1 MMRRYSFVLLAA
13 SVLSLA
19 ASQVTS
25 AADLARRA
33 PPPAPAYVPPAPLP
47 YLWTGCYGGGNIGG
61 AWSNFEVTDVAT
73 GGTVST
79 SNSGFAGG
87 GQIGCDYQ
95 WNAWVFGFR
104 NMFDGTSLSSSRA
117 FADTSTHWFDT
128 LTARGGY
135 LVAPNV
141 LLYVQ
146 GGAAWTNTKVTF
158 FDVNGGQVGELTN
171 DRTGWTVGGGAEWMF
186 APHWSVFAEYNFMGF
201 GTRSDAFTTCGVVN
215 CAVLSARANLQDV
228 LVGLNYKF

>member
-1 MMRRYSFVLLAA
+1 MGLILVTLAIGASGLARKAFIIGVPMMRRYSFVLLAA

-33 PPPAPAYVPPAPLP
+33 PPPAPAYVPPAPPP
-47 YLWTGCYGGGNIGG
+47 YLWTGCYAGGNIGE
-61 AWSNFEVTDVAT
+61 AWSNFEIIDAAT

-95 WNAWVFGFR
+95 WNGWVFGFR
-104 NMFDGTSLSSSRA
+104 NMFEGTSLSSSRA

-128 LTARGGY
+128 LMARG
-135 LVAPNV
+135 V
-141 LLYVQ
+141 
-146 GGAAWTNTKVTF
+146 W
-158 FDVNGGQVGELTN
+158 
-171 DRTGWTVGGGAEWMF
+171 
-186 APHWSVFAEYNFMGF
+186 
-201 GTRSDAFTTCGVVN
+201 
-215 CAVLSARANLQDV
+215 
-228 LVGLNYKF
+228 

>member
-1 MMRRYSFVLLAA
+1 LTLFAA
-13 SVLSLA
+13 TAIGLT
-19 ASQVTS
+19 ASQVVS

-33 PPPAPAYVPPAPLP
+33 PPPAPAYVPPAPPP
-47 YLWTGCYGGGNIGG
+47 YLWTGCYVGGNVGG

-146 GGAAWTNTKVTF
+146 GGAAWTNTK
-158 FDVNGGQVGELTN
+158 G
-171 DRTGWTVGGGAEWMF
+171 
-186 APHWSVFAEYNFMGF
+186 
-201 GTRSDAFTTCGVVN
+201 
-215 CAVLSARANLQDV
+215 NL
-228 LVGLNYKF
+228 FRC

>member
-1 MMRRYSFVLLAA
+1 MRRFSLALLAA
-13 SVLSLA
+13 PVLSLA
-19 ASQVTS
+19 ASQVTL

-33 PPPAPAYVPPAPLP
+33 PPPAPAYVQPAPPP
-47 YLWTGCYGGGNIGG
+47 YLWTGCYVGGNVGG

-158 FDVNGGQVGELTN
+158 FDVNGGQVGEIQL
-171 DRTGWTVGGGAEWMF
+171 
-186 APHWSVFAEYNFMGF
+186 YGF
-201 GTRSDAFTTCGVVN
+201 RNT
-215 CAVLSARANLQDV
+215 Q
-228 LVGLNYKF
+228 